1 MGSDGRHSVSLS
13 AKTEA
18 IRRTTGKAGFSSRS
32 DAVRDAMHRYV
43 SSNNWANRAE
53 GRAVCA
59 VSIIYSDRKKLK
71 VHEIIHDDSDIV
83 RCSLHT
89 HMDSRCMEQM
99 VLEGEME
106 EVKSMMAELSAQKD
120 IRLCICIL

>member
-1 MGSDGRHSVSLS
+1 MVVISVSLS
-13 AKTEA
+13 AKDLREFDE
-18 IRRTTGKAGFSSRS
+18 ISDKAGFSSRS

-43 SSNNWANRAE
+43 SGNNWANRAE

-71 VHEIIHDDSDIV
+71 VHEIIHDHSDIV
-83 RCSLHT
+83 RSSLHT

-106 EVKSMMAELSAQKD
+106 EIKSMMAQLSAQKD
-120 IRLCICIL
+120 IHLCICVL